1 MGQRNSGLRLGFR
14 SAGQGVHASCRECC
28 SSLSGFRSRVG
39 YSVLVARLYARI
51 GGDDAGLLLAGSLA
65 LKGDLFSESDDG

>member
-1 MGQRNSGLRLGFR
+1 MRVAVSVVQVSAVSG
-14 SAGQGVHASCRECC
+14 VE
-28 SSLSGFRSRVG
+28 SGT
-39 YSVLVARLYARI
+39 VLVARLYARI